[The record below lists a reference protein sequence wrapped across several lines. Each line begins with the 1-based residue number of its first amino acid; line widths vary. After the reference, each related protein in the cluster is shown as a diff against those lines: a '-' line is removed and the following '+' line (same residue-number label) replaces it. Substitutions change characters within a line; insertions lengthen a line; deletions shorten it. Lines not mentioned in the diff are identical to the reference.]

1 MASRKYKHLQ
11 RGGLST
17 GDLQEYER
25 TNQAYQD
32 KLGIDNT
39 MQSPYTLD
47 VDEVKVTNRR
57 SAYPSLDT
65 LQYFTGPKYNTK
77 RTNMG
82 LSNIVS
88 ATMRERIRPDLQPGE
103 IIDPVMGKGMPQYQY
118 NVQDDTNIFLYL
130 GAFVIGIVIFTSLV

>member
-1 MASRKYKHLQ
+1 MAERKYKHLS
-11 RGGLST
+11 RGTLST
-17 GDLQEYER
+17 ADLQQYER

-32 KLGIDNT
+32 KLGTDNM

-47 VDEVKVTNRR
+47 VDETKVTNRR

-65 LQYFTGPKYNTK
+65 MDYFEGKAYNTK

-82 LSNIVS
+82 LSNLVS
-88 ATMRERIRPDLQPGE
+88 ATIRERIRPNLQPGE
-103 IIDPVMGKGMPQYQY
+103 IIDPVMGRTPQYIY
-118 NVQDDTNIFLYL
+118 KVQDDTNIFLYL

>member
-1 MASRKYKHLQ
+1 MAERKYKHLT
-11 RGGLST
+11 RGTLGAGELST
-17 GDLQEYER
+17 YER
-25 TNQAYQD
+25 VNQAYQD
-32 KLGIDNT
+32 KLGTNNM

-47 VDEVKVTNRR
+47 VDETKVTARR

-65 LQYFTGPKYNTK
+65 VEYFNGANYNVK

-118 NVQDDTNIFLYL
+118 DVQDDSHVLLYL
-130 GAFVIGIVIFTSLV
+130 GAFVIGIVIFTSLI